1 MISLN
6 DSRKPEMPKVTWKKD
21 SDKKSELKPDWLNF
35 TKNKLQTLK
44 KNLRN

>member
-6 DSRKPEMPKVTWKKD
+6 GSRRPEMPKVTWKKD
-21 SDKKSELKPDWLNF
+21 SDKKFVPKPDWLNF
-35 TKNKLQTLK
+35 TRNKLQTLK